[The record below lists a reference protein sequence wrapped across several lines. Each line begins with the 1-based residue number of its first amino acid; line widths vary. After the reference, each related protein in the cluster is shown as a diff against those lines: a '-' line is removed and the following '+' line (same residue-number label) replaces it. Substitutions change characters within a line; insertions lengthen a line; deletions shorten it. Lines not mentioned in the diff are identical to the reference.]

1 MSDPKSAQTSAPLA
15 VIRAQ
20 ATLAVIPAHATLG
33 VITAHATLGVIP
45 AKAGIQF
52 PASTT
57 GSMSF
62 KVDSR
67 LRGNDNSTAEALQ

>member
-20 ATLAVIPAHATLG
+20 ATRAVIP
-33 VITAHATLGVIP
+33 AHATLGVIP